1 MLKSKYHIVLCV
13 ITDLERTLL
22 AKLCQE
28 TGMAKAAHLPEH
40 VLVRRFPN
48 LGHMVKKALG
58 KLVSKGYVARHPTR
72 NEMTYQLPELGI
84 EECRRMKERG

>member
-1 MLKSKYHIVLCV
+1 M
-13 ITDLERTLL
+13 ITDFERAILV
-22 AKLCQE
+22 KLCQE

-48 LGHMVKKALG
+48 LGHRVKKALG

-72 NEMTYQLPELGI
+72 NEMTYQLTELGI
-84 EECRRMKERG
+84 EECRQMKERA